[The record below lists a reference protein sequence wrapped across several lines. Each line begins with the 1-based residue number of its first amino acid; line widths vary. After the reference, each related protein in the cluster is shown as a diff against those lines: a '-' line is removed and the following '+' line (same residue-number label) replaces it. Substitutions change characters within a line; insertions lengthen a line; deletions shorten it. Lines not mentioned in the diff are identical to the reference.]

1 MDKLDLRLN
10 ACRPDLA
17 DARLEGRV
25 AAERFAEG
33 RMMQVAKPLVSVHK
47 EPRFDAMLLTQAMMG
62 ETLRVFDVREGWA
75 FAQLERDRF
84 VGYVSADA
92 LSSHVT
98 APTHRVAV
106 PSTFIYPAPEIK
118 SQPATVVTMN
128 ASMTI
133 AGGNEKFAQTPDG
146 RFVYRRHLKP
156 VAGREGDFVAIAE
169 LFLNA
174 PYCWGGRSVHGLDC
188 SGLVQ
193 LSLEACGIACPRD
206 SDMQEKAL
214 GKKLLV
220 NDLDGLKRGDLVF
233 WAGHVG
239 IMADEQTLLHA
250 NAHHMQTVAEPLRE
264 AVTRTAATGNQVTS
278 IKRL

>member
-1 MDKLDLRLN
+1 MTELDLRLN

-17 DARLEGRV
+17 DARLKGRVVAECFVEGRL
-25 AAERFAEG
+25 
-33 RMMQVAKPLVSVHK
+33 MQVANPLVSLHK
-47 EPRFDAMLLTQAMMG
+47 APRFDAMLLTQAVMG
-62 ETLRVFDVREGWA
+62 EMLRVFDVREGWA
-75 FAQLERDRF
+75 FAQLERDGF
-84 VGYVSADA
+84 VGYVSAEA

-106 PSTFIYPAPEIK
+106 PATFLYPEPDIK
-118 SQPATVVTMN
+118 SQPTTGVTMN
-128 ASMTI
+128 ATVTVT
-133 AGGNEKFAQTPDG
+133 GGDEKFAQAASG
-146 RFVYRRHLKP
+146 HFVYRRHLKP
-156 VAGREGDFVAIAE
+156 VAEAENDFVAIAK

-188 SGLVQ
+188 SALVQ

-220 NDLDGLKRGDLVF
+220 NDLDSLKRGDLVF

-239 IMADEQTLLHA
+239 IMADERTLLHA
-250 NAHHMQTVAEPLRE
+250 NAHHMQTVTEPLRE
-264 AVTRTAATGNQVTS
+264 AVERTATTGNQVTS